1 MGEAQ
6 RDITSWKGQP
16 QFFSWTARRPSS
28 SREVTRNSCCSLSLT
43 SPTSGCLTCS
53 PRTSR
58 SRLPASTWPGW
69 PYASYHCPGTTRFA
83 SETPWRLAARPPP
96 PRFSLAAPGRG
107 FVKLNGSPPP
117 QNQKIPVLYFQIF
130 PNVWG
135 NRKNASESFGLLQ
148 LKRIESV
155 GRGEGADREGR
166 APAHE
171 RGILYTRK
179 PWEVLNAKE

>member
-16 QFFSWTARRPSS
+16 QFFPWTARRPSS

-69 PYASYHCPGTTRFA
+69 PYASYRCPGTTRFA

-117 QNQKIPVLYFQIF
+117 KIRTFPVRYFQL
-130 PNVWG
+130 WG

>member
-69 PYASYHCPGTTRFA
+69 PYASYRCPGTTRFA
-83 SETPWRLAARPPP
+83 SETPWRHAARPPP

-107 FVKLNGSPPP
+107 FAVKRLSPPKTK
-117 QNQKIPVLYFQIF
+117 KIPVRYFQIF

-135 NRKNASESFGLLQ
+135 NRSIRRNDVLL
-148 LKRIESV
+148 LSSPLNRRRV
-155 GRGEGADREGR
+155 R
-166 APAHE
+166 AA
-171 RGILYTRK
+171 RS
-179 PWEVLNAKE
+179 